1 MLDFFSSSFVFRHP
15 QNFYLRNPFLQPFNN
30 TVWIV
35 ILVSLVS
42 SSLGLV
48 LCVTLSHKMPSTEA
62 SSSNIGLVIIG
73 AITQQGTSNI
83 FHSIPSRILLSS
95 VLILSFLLY
104 QFYSAFLV
112 ASLLSESPKK
122 IDSPQKLYDSGL
134 DIGMEDVVYNY
145 YLFSE
150 TSAISKK
157 LLMNRI
163 LKAKDK
169 HVVPITEGLKL
180 VKQGGFAYHADAMGA
195 YRYLAG
201 KQAC

>member
-15 QNFYLRNPFLQPFNN
+15 QNFYLRNPFLEPFNN

-83 FHSIPSRILLSS
+83 FYSIPSRILFSS

-145 YLFSE
+145 YLFNE